1 MCISCILLRSPSKQ
15 LVTEILALSSEGTGE
30 VSQKIQKHKHL
41 GVRISAQIS
50 DDFLRKFHNISCCIC
65 QESLNRLSASFTNY
79 CLCVKKG
86 RKGLFL
92 SANVDLRMTQRLVT
106 VIWRGADSSES
117 RLKVEFY
124 TDDFQFADLDAW
136 VRTRFGLDATSKLR
150 YLRKGLET
158 GQELC
163 YFHSY
168 C

>member
-1 MCISCILLRSPSKQ
+1 
-15 LVTEILALSSEGTGE
+15 
-30 VSQKIQKHKHL
+30 
-41 GVRISAQIS
+41 
-50 DDFLRKFHNISCCIC
+50 
-65 QESLNRLSASFTNY
+65 
-79 CLCVKKG
+79 
-86 RKGLFL
+86 
-92 SANVDLRMTQRLVT
+92 MTQRLVT

-136 VRTRFGLDATSKLR
+136 VRTRFGLDVTSKLR